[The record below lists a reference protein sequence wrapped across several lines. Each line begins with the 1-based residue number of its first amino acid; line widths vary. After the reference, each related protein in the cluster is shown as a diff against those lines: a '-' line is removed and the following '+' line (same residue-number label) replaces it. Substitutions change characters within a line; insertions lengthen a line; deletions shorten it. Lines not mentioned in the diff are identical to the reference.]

1 VNNPCLSLT
10 DQVRSITIVTIAVAR
25 GDLTQKIENQVESV
39 IPTLKGT
46 SSLSFW
52 ESNLGIN
59 ICTPRYRKPYGGST
73 RTGGDKSRLGGQ
85 HAGYSR

>member
-1 VNNPCLSLT
+1 M

-25 GDLTQKIENQVESV
+25 GDLTQKIENQVKSV
-39 IPTLKGT
+39 IPTLEGT

-59 ICTPRYRKPYGGST
+59 ICTPRYRKPTVDQLAPEVTRVALEVSMQGIVGEGRGS
-73 RTGGDKSRLGGQ
+73 SRW
-85 HAGYSR
+85 